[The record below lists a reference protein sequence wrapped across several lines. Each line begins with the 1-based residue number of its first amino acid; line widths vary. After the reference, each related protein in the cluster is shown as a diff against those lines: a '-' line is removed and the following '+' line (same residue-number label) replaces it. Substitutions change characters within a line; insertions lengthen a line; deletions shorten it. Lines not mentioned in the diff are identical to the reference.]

1 MTNLDEE
8 WLFTLDFHV
17 NQDIFLKIYN
27 HLHLGLLLTLVF
39 QMKISLVL
47 YMGGETGC
55 NCLMAFISFKDN
67 FENHRR
73 FDRVVY
79 WTFAHQCLIAFIT
92 PELINHTY
100 CFFSSL
106 LHSRVVS
113 IGGAG
118 SAMAPPFFQGTQK
131 KYMIY
136 NISLRIGKHE
146 QICSIPLLWE
156 PCYSPAFW
164 LNN

>member
-73 FDRVVY
+73 FDWVVY
-79 WTFAHQCLIAFIT
+79 WTFAHPIFESFNKPWTCRPYIL
-92 PELINHTY
+92 L
-100 CFFSSL
+100 FFKPFTFQGCK
-106 LHSRVVS
+106 HW
-113 IGGAG
+113 GCWKCHGT
-118 SAMAPPFFQGTQK
+118 PFFPRDPIE
-131 KYMIY
+131 IY
-136 NISLRIGKHE
+136 EIQYKLQNWETWTNI
-146 QICSIPLLWE
+146 
-156 PCYSPAFW
+156 
-164 LNN
+164 